1 MARLIAKFGY
11 MKPNK
16 RNRSGFVEYIAKR
29 DGVIKNLQSFAH
41 KSITN
46 NQSQL
51 IEKLLVKFPK
61 MRESAFYLKH
71 QESQTIGS
79 ASELITHIEES
90 SLQEL
95 SNMHEYVQYIA
106 QRPRVVKEET
116 HGLFSIHDEY
126 LILEHVKLE
135 VQNHPSNIW
144 TAILSV
150 KREDAIRLGYDN
162 LNLWKSLI
170 RSKQNEV
177 AKHLKIDPDN
187 FKWYAAFH
195 DEAHHP
201 HVHMVMYAKDG
212 QQGYLNQTSMNG
224 IRSAFAREIFKDDL
238 LHIYQKQTQARD
250 DLKLASKEYIQEQ
263 IQNINQQFNINPK
276 VEKQLITL
284 SQSLQTLAGKH
295 QYGYLPKPLKKQ
307 VDDIV
312 DELSSVPQVQEL
324 FDLWYQQRQEVL
336 NMYSS
341 KHEEIRHLSDLN
353 EFKTIKNTIIK
364 LAKEIN
370 TNRIHQNTNVSI
382 PIASLEKDNQLT
394 SPQFEVESEV
404 LEDFTNPQILESI
417 SSTHNST
424 RIQNAFDEKSLN
436 VNDHPIVLNQ
446 SLKLL
451 YHVSKLFESSMIQ
464 RAHKYQVDHK
474 LILKIRKQKIALGQ
488 HENDTHKN

>member
-106 QRPRVVKEET
+106 QRPRVVKEGT

-263 IQNINQQFNINPK
+263 IHNINQQFNINPK
-276 VEKQLITL
+276 LEKQLIDL
-284 SQSLQTLAGKH
+284 SQSLQTLSGKH

-307 VDDIV
+307 VDAIV

-336 NMYSS
+336 NTYTN
-341 KHEEIRHLSDLN
+341 KYEEIRHLSDLN
-353 EFKTIKNTIIK
+353 EFKSIKNTIIK

-370 TNRIHQNTNVSI
+370 TNSFYQNTTESI
-382 PIASLEKDNQLT
+382 HIVPLNKNDPLINTML
-394 SPQFEVESEV
+394 EVELEV
-404 LEDFTNPQILESI
+404 PEESI
-417 SSTHNST
+417 FRPNPESRLPTHNST
-424 RIQNAFDEKSLN
+424 RIQNDSKQESLN
-436 VNDHPIVLNQ
+436 GNNHPIILNQ
-446 SLKLL
+446 SIKLL
-451 YHVSKLFESSMIQ
+451 YHISNLFESSMIK
-464 RAHKYQVDHK
+464 RAHNYQADHK

>member
-16 RNRSGFVEYIAKR
+16 SNRSGFVEYIAKR
-29 DGVIKNLQSFAH
+29 DGVIKNLQSFTH
-41 KSITN
+41 KPTTEKQAN
-46 NQSQL
+46 L
-51 IEKLLVKFPK
+51 INKLIKEFPDIK
-61 MRESAFYLKH
+61 SHELYQKYISCK
-71 QESQTIGS
+71 TIGY

-106 QRPRVVKEET
+106 QRPRVVKEGT
-116 HGLFSIHDEY
+116 HGLFSIHDEP
-126 LILEHVKLE
+126 LVLEHVKKE
-135 VQNHPSNIW
+135 IQNHPSNIW

-177 AKHLKIDPDN
+177 AKQLKIDPDN

-201 HVHMVMYAKDG
+201 HVHMIMYAKDG
-212 QQGYLNQTSMNG
+212 KQGYLNQTSMNG
-224 IRSAFAREIFKDDL
+224 IRSAFAKEIFKDDL

-250 DLKLASKEYIQEQ
+250 DLKLASKEYLQEQ
-263 IQNINQQFNINPK
+263 IQNINQQFNINLNI
-276 VEKQLITL
+276 EKQLITL
-284 SQSLQTLAGKH
+284 SQSLQNLSGKH
-295 QYGYLPKPLKKQ
+295 QYSYLPKPLKKQ

-312 DELSSVPQVQEL
+312 DELSSVPQVQGL

-336 NMYSS
+336 NTYTS
-341 KHEEIRHLSDLN
+341 KREEIRHLSDLN
-353 EFKTIKNTIIK
+353 EFKSIKNTIIT

-370 TNRIHQNTNVSI
+370 INSIHQNTTDSI
-382 PIASLEKDNQLT
+382 PTVLLDKNNQLIN
-394 SPQFEVESEV
+394 PMFEVESEV

-417 SSTHNST
+417 SSTHNSA